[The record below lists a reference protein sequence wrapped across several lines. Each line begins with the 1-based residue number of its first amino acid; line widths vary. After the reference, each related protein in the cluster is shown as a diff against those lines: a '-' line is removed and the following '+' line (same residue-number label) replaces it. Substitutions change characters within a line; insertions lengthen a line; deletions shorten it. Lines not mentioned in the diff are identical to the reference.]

1 MNGAR
6 GGNIVLVGIRISFS
20 DLQVPT
26 CHINGQVKGVGP
38 MLPVIIAQQS
48 LANCLTVLL
57 IIRPLGGLFVRQAF
71 LPVRRA
77 AYPMEEPLSKFSV
90 GIHFI
95 TTKSRVRGIFSLLI
109 TAAYWNMQL
118 FYCSVPPRFDKAR
131 SQR

>member
-1 MNGAR
+1 
-6 GGNIVLVGIRISFS
+6 
-20 DLQVPT
+20 
-26 CHINGQVKGVGP
+26 

-71 LPVRRA
+71 LPVRGA

-90 GIHFI
+90 VIHFI

-118 FYCSVPPRFDKAR
+118 FYCSIPPRFDKAR